1 MSSYEFI
8 NYLHNN
14 NINYI
19 IRFKNNSKNYKDR
32 IINFKDTRVIKYQ
45 QIIEKE
51 VFNKNYGNSSDGFK
65 HKSVILEYLN
75 NYTVVTNLKLE
86 DYNDDSIK
94 ELYKKR
100 WCVEIF
106 FKLLKYNFKFEK
118 IIEYNKEKNDIS
130 YKKLYLCNLIIIY
143 LAEIIE
149 KINQN
154 TKKKEFLHLMK
165 PNKSNT
171 IKGIFKTLE
180 FIIKSKLTINILKNI
195 SNNYVTYVKIKKG
208 LNNDRVSKTPFTKWT
223 A

>member
-1 MSSYEFI
+1 M
-8 NYLHNN
+8 
-14 NINYI
+14 
-19 IRFKNNSKNYKDR
+19 
-32 IINFKDTRVIKYQ
+32 
-45 QIIEKE
+45 
-51 VFNKNYGNSSDGFK
+51 G
-65 HKSVILEYLN
+65 LN
-75 NYTVVTNLKLE
+75 NYAVVTNLKLE

-100 WCVEIF
+100 WSVEIF

-149 KINQN
+149 KINKN
-154 TKKKEFLHLMK
+154 TKKKEFINLMK

-180 FIIKSKLTINILKNI
+180 FIIKSKLTLEILKNI

-208 LNNDRVSKTPFTKWT
+208 LNNDRISKTPFTKWYVKGYHNKGYDNLIVESLLKKDT
-223 A
+223 SLLNKNIKLKYNKSRIKQINI